1 MMPTSSQRY
10 ARLLKAQ
17 KLVKARDE
25 AELEGTQTQR
35 SALTDEDQFLFS
47 IMEHGS
53 ASNLF
58 DPMMVSKRLDKNARK
73 EAILDNIIAQQRKT
87 LLQSTRRCDVIDEKR
102 KAAED
107 AEERKEMAQMLEEY
121 VAAKIVKDTSLG

>member
-1 MMPTSSQRY
+1 MPTSSQRY

-87 LLQSTRRCDVIDEKR
+87 LLQSTRRCDVINEKR
-102 KAAED
+102 KVAED